1 MQPPQLKIVA
11 FKSSLETELF
21 VEFETFSIVTMLGF
35 QANPQNLFKPYCI
48 ISALKSSWGPHN
60 IYHINSIGKMH

>member
-48 ISALKSSWGPHN
+48 ISALK
-60 IYHINSIGKMH
+60 